1 MTERTNSRAGEM
13 PLPSDLVD
21 LSKLRDA
28 YYANKP
34 DPNIPSQ
41 RVSFGTSGHRGSAFD
56 TAFNEDHILA
66 ITQAICDHRKSRSIN
81 GPLYLGRD
89 THALS
94 EPAFKSA
101 LEVLTANGVVTMI
114 DARDGFTPTP
124 AISHAILVHNKDR
137 ASGLADGI
145 VITPS
150 HNPPRDGGFKYNP
163 PHGGPAETEV
173 TGAIERAAN
182 EYLKEKLKGVRR
194 SSRREGVTPHDY
206 IANYCD
212 DLANVIDMGAIRASG
227 LRIGIDPLGG
237 AAVHYWQTIIERYGI
252 NATVVNPDVD
262 PTFRFMPLD
271 WDGQIRMDC
280 SSPYAAKKLLAIK
293 DKFDLSFGND
303 TDADRHGIVCRSGLM
318 QPNNYLAVCI
328 DYLKRHRQNWPKDC
342 GIGKT
347 LISSAMIDRV
357 TRRHNAKLVE
367 VPVGFKWFV
376 DGLLASSLGFGGEES
391 AGSSFLRRDG
401 AVWTTDKDGLIA
413 GLLAA
418 EITAVTGR
426 DPAENFR
433 KLTED
438 LGRTFYARI
447 DSPATAQQKAILSKI
462 DPSEVKATELAGDKI
477 EQMLTKAPGNGQP
490 FGGLKAITTKGWFAA
505 RPSGTEEV
513 YKVYAESFESEAH
526 LARIQVEAQKILSQH
541 FASAGR

>member
-1 MTERTNSRAGEM
+1 
-13 PLPSDLVD
+13 VD

-34 DPNIPSQ
+34 DPTIPSQ
-41 RVSFGTSGHRGSAFD
+41 RVTFGTSGHRGSAFD

-66 ITQAICDHRKSRSIN
+66 ITQAICDHRKSRRIS

-94 EPAFKSA
+94 EPAFESA
-101 LEVLTANGVVTMI
+101 LEVLTANGIVTMI

-124 AISHAILVHNKDR
+124 AISHAILVHNRDR
-137 ASGLADGI
+137 GSHLADGI

-163 PHGGPAETEV
+163 PHGGPAETEI
-173 TGAIERAAN
+173 TGTIERAAN
-182 EYLKEKLKGVRR
+182 EYLKERLKGVRR
-194 SSRREGVTPHDY
+194 GNGREGVIRHDY
-206 IANYCD
+206 IANYSAG
-212 DLANVIDMGAIRASG
+212 LANVIDMDAIRASG

-237 AAVHYWQTIIERYGI
+237 AAVHYWQPIIERYGI

-280 SSPYAAKKLLAIK
+280 SSHYAMKKLLAIK

-328 DYLKRHRQNWPKDC
+328 DYLKKHRRNWPKDC

-347 LISSAMIDRV
+347 LVSSAMIDRV
-357 TRRHNAKLVE
+357 TRRHNARLVE

-376 DGLLASSLGFGGEES
+376 DGLLDSSLGFGGEES

-401 AVWTTDKDGLIA
+401 TVWTTDKDGLIA

-433 KLTED
+433 KLAKD
-438 LGRTFYARI
+438 LGQTFYARI
-447 DSPATAQQKAILSKI
+447 DSPANAQQKAILSKI
-462 DPSEVKATELAGDKI
+462 DPSEVEASDLAGDKI

-490 FGGLKAITTKGWFAA
+490 FGGLKAITAKGWFAA
-505 RPSGTEEV
+505 RPSGTEDV

-526 LARIQVEAQKILSQH
+526 LACIQTEAQKILSQH